1 MVAEIG
7 EGLQF
12 PMPLCTP
19 APIEV
24 LNTDPRL
31 RIPTFTVLGAVFLT
45 DFILTRKIVLLL
57 PHVVERVV
65 S

>member
-1 MVAEIG
+1 M
-7 EGLQF
+7 
-12 PMPLCTP
+12 
-19 APIEV
+19 EV

-31 RIPTFTVLGAVFLT
+31 RVPTLTVLGAVFSP
-45 DFILTRKIVLLL
+45 DSILTRKVVLLL